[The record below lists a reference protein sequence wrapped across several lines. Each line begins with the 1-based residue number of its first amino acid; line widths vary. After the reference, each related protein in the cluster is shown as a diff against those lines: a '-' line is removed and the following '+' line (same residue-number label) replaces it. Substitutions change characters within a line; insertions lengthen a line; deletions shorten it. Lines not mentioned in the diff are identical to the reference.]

1 MMAPVMKFFLMVLVG
16 LLVGIFNGAAGG
28 ASVFSFP
35 VLVAVG
41 LNPISAAITS
51 AIGVSPANIFAL
63 ASKRHEVK
71 PIMREHAKIL
81 IACSLGAAVGA
92 IALVMVPEE
101 NFKRLVPFL
110 LLIASCSLL
119 IKVAPALTA
128 LERRI
133 EISLMLAIGIYCGY
147 FGPGQ
152 GVMVIAVLARDA
164 GRSVASVNIGK
175 NVIVGIS
182 NLPSICIFA
191 VSGMADWG
199 LALALLIGSSAGGYF
214 GGRVANRFSRS
225 TYKWIIFSVGITS
238 TFWFFY
244 KYWIK

>member
-1 MMAPVMKFFLMVLVG
+1 MAPVIKFLLMAFVG

-35 VLVAVG
+35 VLVAIG
-41 LNPISAAITS
+41 LSPVSAAITS

-63 ASKRHEVK
+63 VSKRHEVK
-71 PIMREHAKIL
+71 PLIREHAKIL
-81 IACSLGAAVGA
+81 IACSLGALIGA
-92 IALVMVPEE
+92 IALIAIPEE
-101 NFKRLVPFL
+101 NYKKLVPVL

-119 IKVAPALTA
+119 LKVAPALTA

-164 GRSVASVNIGK
+164 GRSVASVNISK

-182 NLPSICIFA
+182 NIPSICIFA
-191 VSGMADWG
+191 FSGLVDWAMA
-199 LALALLIGSSAGGYF
+199 AALLLGSSAGGYF
-214 GGRVANRFSRS
+214 GGRVVNRFSRNS
-225 TYKWIIFSVGITS
+225 YKWIIFSVGITS
-238 TFWFFY
+238 TVWFIY
-244 KYWIK
+244 KYWFA